1 MCCSLQDIH
10 IWLTILLLFGPT
22 FTGALLLTSWNIGEC
37 FLLSLTVTLVSACA
51 AVVCQFKAVTLLQC
65 IDRNKLYLYVYRSSF
80 SGNPSEH
87 QHGRGCQEALEATGQ
102 EGQEASANHF
112 HNCLQDFKQVV
123 WDYICQVAGACGC
136 KGGWTV
142 CISLVPDVAAIVM

>member
-37 FLLSLTVTLVSACA
+37 FLLSLSVTLVSAGA

-87 QHGRGCQEALEATGQ
+87 QDGRGCQEALEATGQ
-102 EGQEASANHF
+102 EG
-112 HNCLQDFKQVV
+112 
-123 WDYICQVAGACGC
+123 
-136 KGGWTV
+136 
-142 CISLVPDVAAIVM
+142 